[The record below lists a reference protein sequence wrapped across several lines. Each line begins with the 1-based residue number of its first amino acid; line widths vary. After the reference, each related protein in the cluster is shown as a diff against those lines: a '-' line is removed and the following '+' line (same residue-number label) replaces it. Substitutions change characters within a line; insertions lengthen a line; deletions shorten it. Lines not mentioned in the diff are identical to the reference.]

1 MRHRYAG
8 VFLDDVNWQVNVST
22 ASSARSRPWTRR
34 AGSGRWRG
42 WSAAC
47 ATRRAGRREVMVNTV
62 WWRAE
67 SSLDDPVVR
76 GGMQRATDLYIER
89 GTEDTRRGQSYEGCW
104 R

>member
-8 VFLDDVNWQVNVST
+8 VFLDDVNWQVNVSDGLEHPVP
-22 ASSARSRPWTRR
+22 AMDPARWKR
-34 AGSGRWRG
+34 AMARLVAGCARG
-42 WSAAC
+42 GPQA
-47 ATRRAGRREVMVNTV
+47 RVMINTV
-62 WWRAE
+62 WWRTE

-76 GGMQRATDLYIER
+76 SGIQRATDFYIER